1 MVRLMFEGQPHL
13 FKSPEILKLSVF
25 CLVATVKIYSHAIIP
40 LGSIRKTSSNI
51 PPLSIQLEE
60 INLISWD
67 TLASFGLVYLL
78 YIGVMNFVFVEPCDK
93 VNQNNSP
100 SRNNCYSLKCSLLL
114 LFSEIRLYQEF
125 NTNN

>member
-1 MVRLMFEGQPHL
+1 LKVNRTFLSHL
-13 FKSPEILKLSVF
+13 KSSNSVF

-67 TLASFGLVYLL
+67 TLAWFGLVYLL

-114 LFSEIRLYQEF
+114 LFSEIDCIK
-125 NTNN
+125 NSIPTINS